1 MSLVSQA
8 VGNKR
13 RRVDDS
19 DSDDDD
25 DGEGFIKIL
34 NWKYGAKYMK
44 SRSVSRYSIYWDRD
58 PTFKEV
64 LAGLPLP
71 TMQCEFPIIN
81 SSKVET
87 SLPGTCHYFTI
98 SLQHINL
105 EDEMS
110 SIVDGKNIWET
121 EQPIFKYLFVETDW
135 EKKKKKSDENA
146 QAYLNQ
152 LAEKTKQVKD
162 YYLSPSNFPG
172 TNKFS
177 IISVDGCARNNDGG
191 ERRLCT
197 LQVLVPSRLAVIP
210 SSSEYAQK
218 TWCISELK
226 KLGDALRGFGIDVRD
241 FLQSETLDD
250 NGQVELRF

>member
-1 MSLVSQA
+1 
-8 VGNKR
+8 
-13 RRVDDS
+13 
-19 DSDDDD
+19 
-25 DGEGFIKIL
+25 
-34 NWKYGAKYMK
+34 
-44 SRSVSRYSIYWDRD
+44 
-58 PTFKEV
+58 
-64 LAGLPLP
+64 
-71 TMQCEFPIIN
+71 MQCEFPIIY

-105 EDEMS
+105 EDEMN
-110 SIVDGKNIWET
+110 SIDDGENIWESFL
-121 EQPIFKYLFVETDW
+121 IFKYLFVKTDW
-135 EKKKKKSDENA
+135 EKNKKKSDEYA
-146 QAYLNQ
+146 QAYLNK
-152 LAEKTKQVKD
+152 LHKKTKQVKD

-177 IISVDGCARNNDGG
+177 IISVDRCARNNDGG